1 MYKSIFKIL
10 MLMSLLLCTGDILY
24 AMPDEAETAEMVI
37 PEIKAKMDAH
47 IEKAKRNNP
56 GKYQIMMQ
64 KANNS
69 VTGCLS
75 CHVDLV
81 ENKKFKTR

>member
-1 MYKSIFKIL
+1 MLAGLIL
-10 MLMSLLLCTGDILY
+10 FTGEFSYSL
-24 AMPDEAETAEMVI
+24 PDEAETAEIMV

-56 GKYQIMMQ
+56 GKYQIMMGR
-64 KANNS
+64 ANNTI
-69 VTGCLS
+69 TGCLS

-81 ENKKFKTR
+81 EKKKYKTR